1 MLGVL
6 ILLAI
11 APSTPLLEKSAKR
24 FVDFNACFAQAQDR
38 AGRAWAFMPGGKG
51 GTFTDSGASGGAA
64 TYWLQVR
71 GVGLETR
78 LRLFA
83 DAASPIAQFLEQCR

>member
-6 ILLAI
+6 ILLAT
-11 APSTPLLEKSAKR
+11 APSTPLLEKSAKPL
-24 FVDFNACFAQAQDR
+24 VDFNACFAQAQDR
-38 AGRAWAFMPGGKG
+38 AGRAWAFMPSANG
-51 GTFTDSGASGGAA
+51 GTFTDSGAGGGAA

-71 GVGLETR
+71 GVGSETR

-83 DAASPIAQFLEQCR
+83 DAASPIAQSLDQCR